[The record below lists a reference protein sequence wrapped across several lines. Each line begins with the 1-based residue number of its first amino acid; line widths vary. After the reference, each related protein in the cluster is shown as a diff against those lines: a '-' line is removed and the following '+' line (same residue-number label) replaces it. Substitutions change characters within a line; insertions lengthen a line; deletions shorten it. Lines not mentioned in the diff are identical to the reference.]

1 MNIASLVVRT
11 RPDHVD
17 PVRER
22 LERIPGVE
30 IHGEPVQGR
39 LVVTVE
45 DVPGRSTAD
54 TLIEVH
60 QTEGVVAATLAY
72 AYCDD

>member
-1 MNIASLVVRT
+1 MNIAGLVIRA
-11 RPDHVD
+11 RPDLAD

-22 LERIPGVE
+22 LARIPGVE
-30 IHGEPVQGR
+30 VHGEAVQGR

-72 AYCDD
+72 EYCDD